1 MAYDQIMW
9 YGSLEEVITMMKRI
23 SNGKILI
30 LLLVM
35 CLGGCANNVTS
46 GSSQDTKTSIT
57 TESEDKMDKLN
68 SNEVHKISAYVLG
81 KECFSSKEEQLHD
94 IKGMLSRLSENN
106 MSELPKAE
114 DGLSYEGGCTQLNV
128 YTDGELQYSLE
139 LIETEEYTVVRI
151 EKEGTSFYYDIS
163 ADDQK
168 LFHDIYNGIYEEN
181 AS

>member
-1 MAYDQIMW
+1 
-9 YGSLEEVITMMKRI
+9 MMKRI

-68 SNEVHKISAYVLG
+68 SAYVLG
-81 KECFSSKEEQLHD
+81 KECFSSKEEQIHD

-106 MSELPKAE
+106 MNELPKAE